1 MNAANRVAIVTGGS
15 RGIGRAIALKL
26 AQDGFRVAVNYV
38 GHADAAS
45 EVVKLIQQ
53 GGGKAIAAQADIG
66 SPESAGKLVDA
77 TIDAFGQ
84 VDVLVNNAGVAAT
97 GMRIGDTAALDWQ
110 RILNVNLN
118 GPFYLCQA
126 VLPQMRARKQG
137 YIVNISSNVALRLP
151 AMMGAYTISKAAINA
166 MTTVMAKEEGVHGIR
181 VNAIGPG
188 PIMTD
193 MLAESLRIMGK
204 ERADAFLKTVPLGR
218 AGQPEEIAA
227 MVAMLVSDTASYVTG
242 QVIYVNGGGPGG

>member
-84 VDVLVNNAGVAAT
+84 VDVLVNNAGVAVT
-97 GMRIGDTAALDWQ
+97 GMRIGDTAALDW
-110 RILNVNLN
+110 
-118 GPFYLCQA
+118 
-126 VLPQMRARKQG
+126 
-137 YIVNISSNVALRLP
+137 
-151 AMMGAYTISKAAINA
+151 
-166 MTTVMAKEEGVHGIR
+166 
-181 VNAIGPG
+181 
-188 PIMTD
+188 
-193 MLAESLRIMGK
+193 
-204 ERADAFLKTVPLGR
+204 
-218 AGQPEEIAA
+218 
-227 MVAMLVSDTASYVTG
+227 
-242 QVIYVNGGGPGG
+242 